1 MERNKRQRT
10 FMLLMGVNKGD
21 LYLVELGRSGKQL
34 QLMNK
39 MASNHGLRTPAS
51 P

>member
-1 MERNKRQRT
+1 MDRNTRQRT
-10 FMLLMGVNKGD
+10 FMLLMGVVEEG

-34 QLMNK
+34 QSMNK
-39 MASNHGLRTPAS
+39 MAANHGLKTPAS